1 MLRFVVV
8 FALALLVTESAKAI
22 EWWHDPDRGCG
33 TLEGWKNTKRI
44 SDLPGCDGAL
54 PNGAPPGEVA
64 MHDAKASL
72 HQAEK
77 LLDGGRKDGVK
88 ELIDRATDIMNKAP
102 SDPRVNWARY
112 HYATAANV
120 LINKLYPDVDKK

>member
-1 MLRFVVV
+1 MLRFIV
-8 FALALLVTESAKAI
+8 ALALTILAGLPAKAV

-33 TLEGWKNTKRI
+33 TIVGWQNTKRI

-72 HQAEK
+72 HEAEK
-77 LLDGGRKDGVK
+77 LLDDGRSAGVQQ
-88 ELIDRATDIMNKAP
+88 LIDKAIDFMNKAP
-102 SDPRVNWARY
+102 SDARVNWARV
-112 HYATAANV
+112 HYLTAVNLLTSKLASTAN
-120 LINKLYPDVDKK
+120 KK